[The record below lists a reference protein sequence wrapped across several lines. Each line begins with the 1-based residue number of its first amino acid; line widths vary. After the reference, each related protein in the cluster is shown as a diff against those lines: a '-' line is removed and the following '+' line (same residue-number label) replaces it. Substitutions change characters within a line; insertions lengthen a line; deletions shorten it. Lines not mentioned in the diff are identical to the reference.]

1 MFEFELAKRLYKNR
15 EGSKNISKP
24 GVLIAVLGIAIG
36 FIVMLL
42 AVAIIV
48 GFKAEIRNK
57 VVGFSSDIQLTN
69 YNTAATYESHPI
81 AITDSLVQ
89 DLMGYETIES
99 VQRYSTRVGMI
110 KTDEAFQGM
119 MLKGMAQEFDTSFF
133 EKHMVEGRLP
143 QFSDSETANEIVL
156 SKTLADLLNI
166 KIDDRIF
173 TYFAEGEGMK
183 TRRLTVVGFYQT
195 NFYEFDK
202 LYLLT
207 DLFLVNR
214 LNRWNDNQASG
225 VEIRLTDYSKL
236 DEITD
241 ELADQYGVI
250 DDHYGEPYIVMNVEQ
265 LNGALFGWLELL
277 DLNVWVILCLM
288 MGIAGFTVVS
298 GLLILILER
307 TQMIGLLKGLGAT
320 NKMIRKVFI
329 WLATFLIIRGLIIGN
344 IIGLAFCY
352 LQDRFHLIA
361 LDPVTYHVDSV
372 PVSVSFWWV
381 ALLNIATVVIAV
393 LMLVGP
399 SYMIAKI
406 NPATSMRY
414 E

>member
-173 TYFAEGEGMK
+173 TYFAEG
-183 TRRLTVVGFYQT
+183 
-195 NFYEFDK
+195 
-202 LYLLT
+202 
-207 DLFLVNR
+207 
-214 LNRWNDNQASG
+214 
-225 VEIRLTDYSKL
+225 
-236 DEITD
+236 
-241 ELADQYGVI
+241 
-250 DDHYGEPYIVMNVEQ
+250 
-265 LNGALFGWLELL
+265 
-277 DLNVWVILCLM
+277 
-288 MGIAGFTVVS
+288 
-298 GLLILILER
+298 
-307 TQMIGLLKGLGAT
+307 
-320 NKMIRKVFI
+320 
-329 WLATFLIIRGLIIGN
+329 
-344 IIGLAFCY
+344 
-352 LQDRFHLIA
+352 
-361 LDPVTYHVDSV
+361 
-372 PVSVSFWWV
+372 
-381 ALLNIATVVIAV
+381 
-393 LMLVGP
+393 
-399 SYMIAKI
+399 
-406 NPATSMRY
+406 
-414 E
+414 